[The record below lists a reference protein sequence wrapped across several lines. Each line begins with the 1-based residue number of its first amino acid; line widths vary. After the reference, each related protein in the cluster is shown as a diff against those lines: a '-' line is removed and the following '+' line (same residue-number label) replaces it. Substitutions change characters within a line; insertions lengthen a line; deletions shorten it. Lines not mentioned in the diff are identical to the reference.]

1 MAAALD
7 VTEVLRHYHDPLARG
22 RLEPLGSAGGFSG
35 TRLWRLVGPH
45 ETHCVRCWPDQ
56 YPDQQRLRYIHRCL
70 RHAWSQGCRFI
81 PVPVATR
88 SGESFVQVAGRLWQV
103 EPWLPGRSD
112 YAQRATRTR
121 LCAAMTKL
129 AQFHIAAASL
139 DTRSDRKVSPGLPE
153 RLALIN
159 QIQQGDRQQLE
170 HRLRSPFGSDPLREQ
185 ALEVLALFPRAATAV
200 AEQIHQAEPA
210 LLPLQPCIRDIWHGN
225 VLFYE
230 DDVTGFVDFGSM
242 RPETVAAD
250 VARLLGSMAE
260 DDAELWTAGLDAYES
275 IRPLAE
281 PERRCIAV
289 FDASGVLLSGLN
301 WLRWIYLDQR
311 HFADLAAV
319 RERLVFNCKRLRQLV
334 ARIEMRGRPSVD

>member
-1 MAAALD
+1 MAAAPD
-7 VTEVLRHYHDPLARG
+7 VTEVLRLYHDPLARG

-35 TRLWRLVGPH
+35 ARLWRLVGPH
-45 ETHCVRCWPDQ
+45 ETHCVRCWPEQ
-56 YPDQQRLRYIHRCL
+56 HPDQQRLRYIHRCL

-88 SGESFVQVAGRLWQV
+88 TGESFVPLAGHLWQV

-121 LCAAMTKL
+121 LCAAMGKL
-129 AQFHIAAASL
+129 AQFHMAVVSL
-139 DTRSDRKVSPGLPE
+139 DTLSEVKASPGLTE
-153 RLALIN
+153 RLALVN
-159 QIQQGDRQQLE
+159 QLQQRGHQQL
-170 HRLRSPFGSDPLREQ
+170 HQRLRTSFGSDPLREQ
-185 ALEVLALFPRAATAV
+185 SLEILALFPRAATAV
-200 AEQIHQAEPA
+200 TEQLRQAEPT

-225 VLFYE
+225 VLFDG

-242 RPETVAAD
+242 RAETVAAD
-250 VARLLGSMAE
+250 VARLLGSMAA
-260 DDAELWTAGLDAYES
+260 DDAELWAAGLDAYES

-281 PERRCIAV
+281 PERRCVAV

-311 HFADLAAV
+311 HFADLDAV
-319 RERLVFNCKRLRQLV
+319 RERLLFNCQRLRQLV
-334 ARIEMRGRPSVD
+334 ARSETNGKP